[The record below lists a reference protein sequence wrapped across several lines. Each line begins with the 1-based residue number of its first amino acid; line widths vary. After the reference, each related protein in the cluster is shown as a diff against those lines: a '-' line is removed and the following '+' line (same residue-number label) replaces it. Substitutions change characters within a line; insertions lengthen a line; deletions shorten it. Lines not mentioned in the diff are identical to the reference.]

1 MDFSFTDEQLLLRDT
16 AARFIARE
24 YGFDT
29 RRAILGGAGGERGA
43 REAGLWRTLA
53 ELGLLALRVPEEDG
67 GVGGGAVDTL
77 LVMSAFGKGLFAEP
91 YLASAVLATEA
102 IVRLGSP
109 AQRRRWLRPMAA
121 GTLIAAF
128 AHDER
133 GTRGDALALSTRAT
147 RVGAGYLLEG
157 RKTAVEHGARADLLL
172 VSACTDGGGAALFA
186 LGRETPGLRL
196 AAYPTVDG
204 GGAADVFLEQVYL
217 PASARLGEGEGESE
231 GESEGEG
238 RGEGDAAEAL
248 LAVLDTGLAAVCGEA
263 VGVLER
269 SLEATV
275 EYTRTRT
282 QFGAPIATFQV
293 LQHRI
298 ADMRIHLE
306 QARSMAY
313 LAAARA
319 GAGTAAERARVMSAA
334 KVVVGEAC
342 RFVGEQ
348 AVQLHGGM
356 GMTEELDIAHCFRRL
371 FAIEK
376 RFGSTQDHLARFA
389 RLLAA

>member
-29 RRAILGGAGGERGA
+29 RRAILGSAGGERGA

-102 IVRLGSP
+102 IVRLGTP

-133 GTRGDALALSTRAT
+133 GTRGDALALATRAT

-157 RKTAVEHGARADLLL
+157 HKTVVEHGARADLLL
-172 VSACTDGGGAALFA
+172 VSARTDGGGVALFA

-204 GGAADVFLEQVYL
+204 GGAADVFLDQVYL
-217 PASARLGEGEGESE
+217 PASARLGD

-238 RGEGDAAEAL
+238 GAEGDAAEAL
-248 LAVLDTGLAAVCGEA
+248 LAVLDSGLAAVCGEA

-269 SLEATV
+269 SLDATV
-275 EYTRTRT
+275 EYIRART

-306 QARSMAY
+306 QARSMAC

-319 GAGTAAERARVMSAA
+319 GAGTAAERARAMSAA

-356 GMTEELDIAHCFRRL
+356 GMTEELDIAHGFRRL

>member
-1 MDFSFTDEQLLLRDT
+1 MDFSYTDEQLLLRDT

-29 RRAILGGAGGERGA
+29 RRAILGSAGGERGA
-43 REAGLWRTLA
+43 REAALWRTLA

-102 IVRLGSP
+102 IVRLGTP
-109 AQRRRWLRPMAA
+109 AQRRCWLRPMAV

-133 GTRGDALALSTRAT
+133 GTRGDALALATRAT

-157 RKTAVEHGARADLLL
+157 HKTVVEHGARADLLL
-172 VSACTDGGGAALFA
+172 VSARTGGGGVALFA

-196 AAYPTVDG
+196 AAYPMVDG
-204 GGAADVFLEQVYL
+204 GGAADVFLDQVYL

-231 GESEGEG
+231 G
-238 RGEGDAAEAL
+238 GEGDAAEAL
-248 LAVLDTGLAAVCGEA
+248 LAVLDSGLAAVCGEA

-269 SLEATV
+269 SLDATV
-275 EYTRTRT
+275 EYTRART

-306 QARSMAY
+306 QARSMAC

-319 GAGTAAERARVMSAA
+319 GTGSAAERARAMSAA

-356 GMTEELDIAHCFRRL
+356 GMTEELDIAHGFRRL

-389 RLLAA
+389 RLLMA

>member
-43 REAGLWRTLA
+43 PEVGLWRTLA

-67 GVGGGAVDTL
+67 GVGGDAVDTL

-128 AHDER
+128 AHDEH
-133 GTRGDALALSTRAT
+133 GTRGDALALATRAT

-172 VSACTDGGGAALFA
+172 VSACTDGGGVALFA

-231 GESEGEG
+231 GEG

-275 EYTRTRT
+275 EYTRART

-298 ADMRIHLE
+298 ADMLIHLE

-319 GAGTAAERARVMSAA
+319 GAGTAAERARAMSAA

>member
-77 LVMSAFGKGLFAEP
+77 LVMSAFGKGLFAGP

-172 VSACTDGGGAALFA
+172 VSACTDGGGVALFA

-217 PASARLGEGEGESE
+217 PASARLGEGE

-298 ADMRIHLE
+298 ADMLIHLE

-319 GAGTAAERARVMSAA
+319 GAGTAAERARAMSAA

>member
-29 RRAILGGAGGERGA
+29 RRAILSGDPSQGAGLSA
-43 REAGLWRTLA
+43 ALWRTLA

-77 LVMSAFGKGLFAEP
+77 LVMSAFGKGLLAEP

-133 GTRGDALALSTRAT
+133 GTRGDALALATRAT

-172 VSACTDGGGAALFA
+172 VSARTDGGGVALFA
-186 LGRETPGLRL
+186 LGRDVPGLRL

-204 GGAADVFLEQVYL
+204 GGAAEVFLEQVYL
-217 PASARLGEGEGESE
+217 PASARLGADGEVGD
-231 GESEGEG
+231 GGG
-238 RGEGDAAEAL
+238 NGEGDAVEAL
-248 LAVLDTGLAAVCGEA
+248 LAVLDSGLAAVCGEA

-275 EYTRTRT
+275 EYTRART

-293 LQHRI
+293 LQHRM
-298 ADMRIHLE
+298 ADMLIHLE

-319 GAGTAAERARVMSAA
+319 GAGTAAERARAMSAA

>member
-102 IVRLGSP
+102 IVRLGTP
-109 AQRRRWLRPMAA
+109 AQRCRWLRPMAA

-231 GESEGEG
+231 GEG

-319 GAGTAAERARVMSAA
+319 GAGTAAERARAMSAA

>member
-77 LVMSAFGKGLFAEP
+77 LVMSVFGKGLFAEP

-133 GTRGDALALSTRAT
+133 GTRGDALALATRAT

-157 RKTAVEHGARADLLL
+157 HKTVVEHGARADLLL
-172 VSACTDGGGAALFA
+172 VSARTDGGGVALFA

-204 GGAADVFLEQVYL
+204 GGAAEVFLEPVYL
-217 PASARLGEGEGESE
+217 PASARLGEGE
-231 GESEGEG
+231 SEGEG
-238 RGEGDAAEAL
+238 GAEGDAAEAL
-248 LAVLDTGLAAVCGEA
+248 LAVLDSGLAAVCGEA

-275 EYTRTRT
+275 EYIRART

-306 QARSMAY
+306 QACSMAC

-319 GAGTAAERARVMSAA
+319 GAGTAAERARAMSAA

>member
-77 LVMSAFGKGLFAEP
+77 LVMSAFGKGLFAGP

-172 VSACTDGGGAALFA
+172 VSACTDGGGVALFA
-186 LGRETPGLRL
+186 LGRDVPGLRL

-217 PASARLGEGEGESE
+217 PASARLGEGE

-319 GAGTAAERARVMSAA
+319 GAGTAAERARAMSAA